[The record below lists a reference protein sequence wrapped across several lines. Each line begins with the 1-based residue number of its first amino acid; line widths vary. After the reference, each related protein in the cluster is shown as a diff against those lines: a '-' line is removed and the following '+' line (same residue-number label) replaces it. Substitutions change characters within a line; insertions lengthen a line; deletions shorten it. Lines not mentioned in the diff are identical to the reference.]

1 MSEKAK
7 LIQLIHIG
15 KQQLNMDEFS
25 YREMVKRL
33 TNKTSSTKCTV
44 VELLKILHEMQ
55 QKGAKVKYFAKRGAK
70 PTDYSPATGEARV
83 KSEIAHKIRAVWIEM
98 GKHGFLEDR
107 SEQALNKFI
116 RNMLNRG
123 RVKRGE
129 CLLLVYVNTLDQRQ
143 AMSVLEALKSWHKR
157 QMITHYDAVLSQ
169 SNRTT
174 TSALRNESYENVRI
188 LYNRWWERL

>member
-55 QKGAKVKYFAKRGAK
+55 QKGAKVKHFAKRGAK
-70 PTDYSPATGEARV
+70 PTAYSPATGEVKV
-83 KSEIAHKIRAVWIEM
+83 KSEIAHKIRAVWIQM
-98 GKHGFLEDR
+98 GKHGFLRDA
-107 SEQALNKFI
+107 SEKALNAYMRKVM
-116 RNMLNRG
+116 NKGKTVLALNVG
-123 RVKRGE
+123 
-129 CLLLVYVNTLDQRQ
+129 
-143 AMSVLEALKSWHKR
+143 ALKGEEASRFLEILKKWHKR
-157 QMITHYDAVLSQ
+157 VMVKALTEKGYELHPKANYDATV
-169 SNRTT
+169 
-174 TSALRNESYENVRI
+174 E
-188 LYNRWWERL
+188 LYNEVM

>member
-55 QKGAKVKYFAKRGAK
+55 QKGAKVKHFAKRGAK
-70 PTDYSPATGEARV
+70 PTAYSPATGEVKV
-83 KSEIAHKIRAVWIEM
+83 KSEIAHKIRAVWIQM
-98 GKHGFLEDR
+98 GKHGFLRDA
-107 SEQALNKFI
+107 SEKALNTYMRKVM
-116 RNMLNRG
+116 NKGKTVLALNVG
-123 RVKRGE
+123 
-129 CLLLVYVNTLDQRQ
+129 
-143 AMSVLEALKSWHKR
+143 ALKNNEASQFLEMLKQWHKR
-157 QMITHYDAVLSQ
+157 VMLKTLAEKYGCLVSKETSYDELCLVFQ
-169 SNRTT
+169 R
-174 TSALRNESYENVRI
+174 YQGVI
-188 LYNRWWERL
+188 